1 MSLPTQRK
9 PRILLADDEIVIAMQ
24 IEDLVQAEGYEVAGI
39 AANAAQALDMA
50 QRLKPDLVIMD
61 IVMPGDMDGIDAC
74 AIIQRELNI
83 PVVLLSA
90 HGEERYLRRARA
102 ALPSAYL
109 LKPCQNT
116 QIRAAI
122 EVALAMREHTDPQAG
137 FRLREAHHRIKNS
150 FALLHG
156 LLRMQEVQVADPQA
170 KGALADAGA
179 RVLAL
184 ARAHEALSAKSE
196 ELNKGTN
203 GYVESLARGLFEAH
217 RPITAP
223 ASGQVGGQVG
233 PRLEVVVGA
242 VDLSPARLIPCGIFL
257 AEAMTNALKY
267 AFPEGSGPDGGGTI
281 RIELAREEAEGRA
294 LVRLS
299 IADNGAGLPGDPVEL
314 GRNSFGLQCLKAAA
328 QQLGGEFAIASAPGQ
343 GTAVSALFPLD
354 D

>member
-1 MSLPTQRK
+1 MSALNPSSRK

-24 IEDLVQAEGYEVAGI
+24 IEDLIEAEGYEVAGI
-39 AANAAQALDMA
+39 AATAAQAVDMA
-50 QRLKPDLVIMD
+50 QKLKPDLVIMD

-156 LLRMQEVQVADPQA
+156 LLRMQEVQVTDAQA

-184 ARAHEALSAKSE
+184 ARAHEALSAPAES
-196 ELNKGTN
+196 LARGTA
-203 GYVESLARGLFEAH
+203 GFLESLARGLFEAQ
-217 RPITAP
+217 RPAK
-223 ASGQVGGQVG
+223 GQSG
-233 PRLEVVVGA
+233 PRLEVAADGVE
-242 VDLSPARLIPCGIFL
+242 LSPATLIPCGIFL

-267 AFPEGSGPDGGGTI
+267 AFPEGGRPSGGGVI
-281 RIELAREEAEGRA
+281 RIALAREEQAGSSLA
-294 LVRLS
+294 RLTV
-299 IADNGAGLPGDPVEL
+299 ADDGVGLPGDPDEL
-314 GRNSFGLQCLKAAA
+314 GRHSFGLQCLQAAA
-328 QQLGGEFAIASAPGQ
+328 QQMGGTLDITSAPGQ
-343 GTAVSALFPLD
+343 GTSVSAVFPLD